1 MATVAVAAPCFG
13 ALRCDAEFDRGF
25 RSITPRRVERRAAFD
40 IGSGTTKLLVAEVD
54 VEAKRCVRVVFTR
67 ERPVLYGVDAR
78 RTGGRLSE
86 DVQQEGLAVLRSLL
100 QDAEKAQA
108 HTVVGVATEVFR
120 RTSNG
125 SEYVARI
132 SEELGLP
139 VRVVDQSVEALLG
152 FRTAGAISKIPES
165 ELVMWDCGGGSFQL
179 VASPPAGGE
188 QLRMHLGA
196 FGDAVVTAMLVEMQ
210 GRSFAAKQSPN
221 PVSNKEACDL
231 ISLLLERLPTAPS
244 WLKGSQGVVAIG
256 GRNSMFFLLAD
267 MVNSGVCD
275 AFVNG
280 EDLGTV
286 QVDSDNCPESCEL
299 TAAAAKAAIKAAA
312 GCSEDDLAKQW
323 CWRPNSDPPA
333 MVLPK
338 LCLIAASLESFGISS
353 FVWSR
358 TVGNCP
364 GIAISEPAELGC
376 AHADN

>member
-1 MATVAVAAPCFG
+1 
-13 ALRCDAEFDRGF
+13 
-25 RSITPRRVERRAAFD
+25 
-40 IGSGTTKLLVAEVD
+40 
-54 VEAKRCVRVVFTR
+54 VFTR
-67 ERPVLYGVDAR
+67 ERPVLYGVDAK
-78 RTGGRLSE
+78 RTGGILS
-86 DVQQEGLAVLRSLL
+86 DGVQEEGLAVLRSLL
-100 QDAEKAQA
+100 EDVKKSQAQS
-108 HTVVGVATEVFR
+108 VVGVATEVFR
-120 RTSNG
+120 RASNG
-125 SEYVARI
+125 SEFVARI
-132 SEELGLP
+132 REELGLP

-179 VASPPAGGE
+179 VAAPADGE
-188 QLRMHLGA
+188 TQLRMHLGA

-231 ISLLLERLPTAPS
+231 VSRLLERLPTAPS

-267 MVNSGVCD
+267 MIHSGVCD
-275 AFVNG
+275 AFAANG
-280 EDLGTV
+280 EEEDLGSV
-286 QVDSDNCPESCEL
+286 QVDNDGSPESCEL

-312 GCSEDDLAKQW
+312 GCSEEELAQRW

-338 LCLIAASLESFGISS
+338 LCLIVASMESFGITS
-353 FVWSR
+353 FSWSR

-364 GIAISEPAELGC
+364 GICISEPSEL
-376 AHADN
+376 D